1 MKKTCVAFLS
11 AAFGAVAVSGQTCLQ
26 VDEDGAATFP
36 ANTTAIVDDVSN
48 KHRPTFAGGAGREHP
63 CSGADDRHRRR
74 GTLTPSSCSRLSPFP
89 VFFLLSCFLPVLNSS
104 R

>member
-11 AAFGAVAVSGQTCLQ
+11 AAFGAVAVSGQTCKE
-26 VDEDGAATFP
+26 VNTNGAAFFP
-36 ANTTAIVDDVSN
+36 VGTTAIADQVSN
-48 KHRPTFAGGAGREHP
+48 KHRPTFAGGAGRERP

-89 VFFLLSCFLPVLNSS
+89 VFFLLRRF
-104 R
+104 